1 MIESMDHFWQNWSKT
16 HAYVAERM
24 FFPVSVAEI
33 VEAIRTAEEDE
44 RPLRAVGGGWSFSD
58 ASLPGNVTTN
68 RPKAHGVGAIAKLL
82 PAAQKFPTNRALSFA
97 ANVTPAPV
105 VDGPGVMAMVDMG
118 LKPPAIDTRWSYVG
132 GDRWIDPSLSAQGPL
147 ITPNFIDA
155 LARANLRPVRAPATF
170 ARAAGAPPPCLQ
182 DCDAAGTLVMFDL
195 NENTTIP
202 SRDWFYNGGGVW
214 MVGVSVDSAP
224 RKPDEGT
231 LVDLLHAG
239 RLTRPGGM
247 NLTPRAA
254 DPAESLSVL
263 LAKAPYAPVSPE
275 PVYLINTRS
284 LVSSLQQN
292 LPNIL
297 TASALNE
304 TSPTPSTGKRRYFFH
319 VEAGITISEL
329 GTLLAHQ
336 SPRLSLQS
344 VSGSPGATLAGAL
357 ATATH
362 GAEFTTPLLIDT
374 VKAIHLVG
382 PGGIQWWIEGDEAIA
397 DPQKLRQVYPGIEPV
412 RIVQGRSPI
421 GGVVPQDWLG
431 AAVVNLGCLG
441 VIYSVVLEVV
451 PLFGV
456 REVVVQKTWRELQ
469 LGIRFAGQD
478 IQALLRDPATAKIV
492 SSRITKLMQAGNLSG
507 TRIPQV
513 DPSTGNLV
521 NYYADLAINPVPRR
535 DGDFDCWIANR
546 EATQQLPVDNQPGSD
561 MFSGIARAFEP
572 PDTRKSLGRAFWLP
586 DVLGPAENT
595 AVHAAAHNVG
605 RYMNMINR
613 IVRATDLYDV
623 ALDTLLSPISEAPD
637 PDRGDAAQA
646 LLTGLLSGLLG
657 TANCD
662 KRSDLTGLSVGNL
675 GFPASG
681 IMGTALE
688 IALSPA
694 DAFGFVQTEILDKL
708 ERRHPFFGYISVRLC
723 KKTETLMGMQQY
735 TDPDNPCSVMV
746 ELVAFGND
754 DARRFVAKLQKRC
767 ATLIK
772 GGLDAM
778 LHWGLENEEI
788 KGAHLLATKA
798 LAQQSRSGMSKLSTF
813 KAVRALLHQ
822 AAQQP
827 NFRVFDSTF
836 TDRLGLSSGSAGLA
850 FADQNGSV
858 ISRWT
863 PEAYNAPLGSPLV
876 ENQPI
881 YLKDLYLINQSDR
894 WIKVDDVRIVSS
906 ADKPGVPVFVAVA
919 PQTPFNV
926 PVSRFFPVFPLTF
939 EYRGTNAGS
948 LTGTVLVEFDRPVGG
963 TIAIDFSASV
973 VANRH
978 AELQVIPA
986 SLDFGTARVGTETGV
1001 PVRLI
1006 NAGAYPALIDS
1017 ITVTEAVPDLPRAV
1031 PRGRSPIVIVPDDT
1045 LGMTLSFER
1054 EVRRPSRSFSIPLTT
1069 LASVPAGATAI
1080 LSVSFAPKERGSAE
1094 ARLSIDAH
1102 SRTDIAN
1109 VAHQI
1114 RRDVLLTGVAQAPEF
1129 LIAASRN
1136 GSRLAVLDF
1145 GAPDQ
1150 GQIASASFFVR
1161 NIGNI
1166 ALSVENVQ
1174 IHDPTRFGIPDLTI
1188 FPASLDPGEALEVP
1202 CSFTPLSARD
1212 DATSAIIVLTN
1223 DPRQAADPGIG
1234 ALIVKGRAGGARL
1247 SGPEVFALGTQPPL
1261 AIQSQLVLRSIGTTP
1276 VTVRSLK
1283 LLNTNG
1289 FEISNFT
1296 VPQTIQSG
1304 NDLSITVSLTET
1316 QPGSYLNRLFI
1327 EHDGVPGEGSDILL
1341 TGLVS

>member
-24 FFPVSVAEI
+24 FFPASVAEI
-33 VEAIRTAEEDE
+33 AEAIRTAEADK

-68 RPKAHGVGAIAKLL
+68 RPKAHGVAAIAKLL
-82 PAAQKFPTNRALSFA
+82 PAAQKFPTNRVLPFA
-97 ANVTPAPV
+97 ANVTPSPV
-105 VDGPGVMAMVDMG
+105 TDAPGVMAMVDMG

-132 GDRWIDPSLSAQGPL
+132 GDLWMDAQGSLQGPL

-155 LARANLRPVRAPATF
+155 LTRSKLRPVRAPSTF
-170 ARAAGAPPPCLQ
+170 ARAPGAAPPCLQ

-224 RKPDEGT
+224 RKPDEGS

-263 LAKAPYAPVSPE
+263 LSKAPYTPTSPE

-284 LVSSLQQN
+284 LVSSLQQS

-297 TASALNE
+297 TASALDE
-304 TSPTPSTGKRRYFFH
+304 TSRTPATGKRRYFFH
-319 VEAGITISEL
+319 VEAGITINEL
-329 GTLLAHQ
+329 GNLLAHQ

-374 VKAIHLVG
+374 VKAVHLVG

-397 DPQKLRQVYPGIEPV
+397 DPQKLRQVYPGIAPE
-412 RIVQGRSPI
+412 RIVRGGSPI
-421 GGVVPQDWLG
+421 GGVVPHDWLG

-469 LGIRFAGQD
+469 LGTRFAGQD
-478 IQALLRDPATAKIV
+478 IQALLRDPATAKTV
-492 SSRITKLMQAGNLSG
+492 SSRITKLMQAGNLNG
-507 TRIPQV
+507 TDIPQV
-513 DPSTGNLV
+513 DPSTGQLV
-521 NYYADLAINPVPRR
+521 NFYADLAINPVPRG

-546 EATQQLPVDNQPGSD
+546 ETTRQLPVDSQPASD
-561 MFSGIARAFEP
+561 MFSGIAKAFEP
-572 PDTRKSLGRAFWLP
+572 ENPKKSLGKAFWLP
-586 DVLGPAENT
+586 DVVGPTLNT
-595 AVHAAAHNVG
+595 AIFGATQNWGKYESMLKRIARAA
-605 RYMNMINR
+605 
-613 IVRATDLYDV
+613 DLYDV
-623 ALDTLLSPISEAPD
+623 AFDTFLTPISDAPD

-681 IMGTALE
+681 IMGAALE

-694 DAFGFVQTEILDKL
+694 DAFGLVQSEILDKL
-708 ERRHPFFGYISVRLC
+708 DRRNPFFGYISVRLC

-735 TDPDNPCSVMV
+735 VDPDNPCSVMV
-746 ELVAFGND
+746 EVVAFGND
-754 DARRFVAKLQKRC
+754 DARRFIAKLQKRC
-767 ATLIK
+767 AKLIK

-788 KGAHLLATKA
+788 EGAHLLATKA

-822 AAQQP
+822 AGQP
-827 NFRVFDSTF
+827 SFRVFDSAF

-850 FADQNGSV
+850 FADENGSV
-858 ISRWT
+858 ISTWT
-863 PEAYNAPLGSPLV
+863 PEAYNSPPGSPLV

-881 YLKDLYLINQSDR
+881 YLKDLCLINQSDR

-906 ADKPGVPVFVAVA
+906 ADKPGAPVFTAVA

-926 PVSRFFPVFPLTF
+926 PISRFFPVFPLTF
-939 EYRGTNAGS
+939 EYRGTSAGS

-963 TIAIDFSASV
+963 TTVIDFSASV

-978 AELQVIPA
+978 AELQVTPA
-986 SLDFGTARVGTETGV
+986 SLDFGTAQVGTEAGLSV
-1001 PVRLI
+1001 KLI
-1006 NAGAYPALIDS
+1006 NAGVYPALIDS
-1017 ITVTEAVPDLPRAV
+1017 ITVTEAVPALPRVAR
-1031 PRGRSPIVIVPDDT
+1031 RGRPPIDVLPDNNVGT
-1045 LGMTLSFER
+1045 TLSL
-1054 EVRRPSRSFSIPLTT
+1054 EVEGRRPSRSFSIPPTT
-1069 LASVPAGATAI
+1069 MASIPAGATAI

-1094 ARLSIDAH
+1094 ARVSIDAH

-1109 VAHQI
+1109 VEHRI
-1114 RRDVLLTGVAQAPEF
+1114 RRDVLLTGMARAPEF

-1136 GSRLAVLDF
+1136 GSRVTVLDF

-1150 GQIASASFFVR
+1150 GQTASASFFVR
-1161 NIGNI
+1161 NIGDI

-1174 IHDPTRFGIPDLTI
+1174 IHDQTRFAIPDLSI

-1261 AIQSQLVLRSIGTTP
+1261 ATQSQLVLRSIGTTP

-1283 LLNTNG
+1283 LLNTDG
-1289 FEISNFT
+1289 FAISNFT
-1296 VPQTIQSG
+1296 VPQTIQPG
-1304 NDLSITVSLTET
+1304 NDLSITVALTAT
-1316 QPGSYLNRLFI
+1316 QPGSYLNRLFV
-1327 EHDGVPGEGSDILL
+1327 EHNGVRGEGSDILL